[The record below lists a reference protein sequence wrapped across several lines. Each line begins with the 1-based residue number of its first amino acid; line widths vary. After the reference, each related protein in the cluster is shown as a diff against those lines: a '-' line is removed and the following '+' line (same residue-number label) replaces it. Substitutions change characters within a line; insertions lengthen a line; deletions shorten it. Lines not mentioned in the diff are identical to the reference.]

1 MTIDEAYRRFKSVN
15 LRQQI
20 PILIEQDSETV
31 IELNQSQLYDR
42 SVDSNG
48 EPLRLYSSQA
58 YAIDKNRMNSKPG
71 LGRPDLFVT
80 GQFYKGFNI
89 RVTRNALTI
98 RSSDSKTSDLIKKYG
113 EGIFGLDPVSK
124 DKFRPILHGNI
135 VRYIKSVTKV

>member
-1 MTIDEAYRRFKSVN
+1 MTIAEAYRRFKSIN

-42 SVDSNG
+42 SVDSKG

-58 YAIDKNRMNSKPG
+58 YAIDKNRMNASPG

-80 GQFYKGFNI
+80 GEFYRGFNI
-89 RVTRNALTI
+89 KVTRNLLTI
-98 RSSDSKTSDLIKKYG
+98 RSSDSKTSDLVKKYG
-113 EGIFGLDPVSK
+113 SDIFGLDQQSK
-124 DKFRPILHGNI
+124 DKFRPRLQGNI